1 MKANKKALY
10 MKYVLDNYCIQG
22 ENCQLQ
28 ASFGPFIMTEKI
40 ELSAY

>member
-1 MKANKKALY
+1 

-28 ASFGPFIMTEKI
+28 ASFGPFIMMEKI